1 MSTSLPHDDVDKS
14 PRKFE
19 KRLLHLFFD
28 IFSPHTMRFLVYI
41 SPMDHAGVDAG
52 VGAGVGAG
60 MGAGI
65 GAGVDAVVGAGG
77 GLVDRTHT
85 DHVSTALCSLSET
98 VH

>member
-1 MSTSLPHDDVDKS
+1 MLNQELVCACVGRPTGHCAALPSNYLPHS
-14 PRKFE
+14 
-19 KRLLHLFFD
+19 
-28 IFSPHTMRFLVYI
+28 I
-41 SPMDHAGVDAG
+41 SLSSHCVVIRSSYLPMDHAGLG
-52 VGAGVGAG
+52 TGVGAG
-60 MGAGI
+60 MIAGI